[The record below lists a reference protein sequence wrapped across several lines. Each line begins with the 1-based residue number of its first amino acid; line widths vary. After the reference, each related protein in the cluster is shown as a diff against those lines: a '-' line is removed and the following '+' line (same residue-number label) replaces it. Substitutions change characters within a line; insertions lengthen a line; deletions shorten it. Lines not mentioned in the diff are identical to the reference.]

1 MDIVSVVSMRSRRR
15 WSSGGLYSSKCG
27 RTLWYY
33 ADAPDRPV
41 ELLDSNRKHRERVT
55 VIAQSGNNTDL
66 AACVFK
72 GTED

>member
-1 MDIVSVVSMRSRRR
+1 VV
-15 WSSGGLYSSKCG
+15 

-55 VIAQSGNNTDL
+55 VIAQSGNNTDI
-66 AACVFK
+66 AASVFK
-72 GTED
+72 GAED